1 VKTLAASVAREV
13 IATLR
18 TGFYPLSR
26 LDPMPEPAPRPGLLP
41 VVLVH
46 GFLGHPDMLR
56 PLERRLLR
64 EGFPTVHKVGYPSF
78 GIDMDEI
85 VARIDGVASAIEGRF
100 HLVGHSLGGL
110 SARYWIRDPARA
122 ARVARYV
129 AIGTPFGGT
138 SLYRLVPG
146 KLRDALDPRGDVVAA
161 VGADVPLVPTL
172 VIRARH
178 DHQVVPSRRS
188 TCEGV
193 EEAIIDGHGHNALL
207 WAKPVHDRVV
217 EALSRPDPRTQK
229 AEDPG

>member
-1 VKTLAASVAREV
+1 MSLAASVAREV
-13 IATLR
+13 IATIR
-18 TGFYPLSR
+18 TGLYPLSR
-26 LDPMPEPAPRPGLLP
+26 LDPMPAPNPRPGLLP

-64 EGFPTVHKVGYPSF
+64 EGFPAVYKVAYPSF
-78 GIDMDEI
+78 GIEVDDI
-85 VARIDGVASAIEGRF
+85 LSRIDAVSDTIEGRF

-110 SARYWIRDPARA
+110 SSRYWLMDPARA

-146 KLRDALDPRGDVVAA
+146 KLRHAMNPRGDVVTACA
-161 VGADVPLVPTL
+161 RDTPSVPML

-178 DHQVVPSRRS
+178 DHQIVPSRRS
-188 TCEGV
+188 ICEGV
-193 EEAIIDGHGHNALL
+193 EDVVVDGHGHNALL
-207 WAKPVHDRVV
+207 WATAVHDRVV
-217 EALSRPDPRTQK
+217 ETLSRPSPDPS
-229 AEDPG
+229 G